1 MIAFDILKELVNWFV
16 VVVVVCFMLTL
27 MTSFSI

>member
-16 VVVVVCFMLTL
+16 VVVVCFMLTL
-27 MTSFSI
+27 MASFSI